1 MNIKPENN
9 DKHIQSFSRYEF
21 KYILKKNLSDKIENE
36 SKYFMHYDSHTNKD
50 LENRYLVRSLYFDN
64 KSSSN
69 FFEKVD
75 GMKMRRKYR
84 LRTYSEIFDKN
95 VPIFLEMK
103 GRNNERTYK
112 KRTMIKHEHLNFFF
126 DQSKY
131 ISLLNIYSDN
141 NMVIKNFVFDSI
153 RKKIFPRVLI
163 DYKRRPYI
171 NKFGLYFRLTF
182 DSNILASK
190 TQNLFT
196 SDNFSSR
203 IECRAGYTILEVKFE
218 RSIPPWFHRI
228 IQNYDLRRLSIS
240 KFVIG
245 MEQCGIAHETSY

>member
-1 MNIKPENN
+1 M
-9 DKHIQSFSRYEF
+9 
-21 KYILKKNLSDKIENE
+21 KIRN
-36 SKYFMHYDSHTNKD
+36 
-50 LENRYLVRSLYFDN
+50 
-64 KSSSN
+64 
-69 FFEKVD
+69 
-75 GMKMRRKYR
+75 KYR
-84 LRTYSEIFDKN
+84 LRTYSNALDKS

-112 KRTMIKHEHLNFFF
+112 MRTKVKHEYLKYFF
-126 DQSKY
+126 DNSKY
-131 ISLLNIYSDN
+131 NSLLSLYPGKNL
-141 NMVIKNFVFDSI
+141 VINNFVFDGF

-190 TQNLFT
+190 TKNLFINQNL
-196 SDNFSSR
+196 SSWL
-203 IECRAGYTILEVKFE
+203 ECRAGYTILEVKFE

-228 IQNYDLRRLSIS
+228 IQNYNLRRLSVS

-245 MEQCGIAHETSY
+245 MERCGIASETSS